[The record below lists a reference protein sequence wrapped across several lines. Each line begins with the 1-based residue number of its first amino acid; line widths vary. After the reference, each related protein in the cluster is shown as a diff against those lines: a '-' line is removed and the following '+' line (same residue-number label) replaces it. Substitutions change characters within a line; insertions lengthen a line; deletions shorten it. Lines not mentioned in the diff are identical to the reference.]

1 MGDVKV
7 DDDAILKSFLAEVG
21 EVERDNEVVRILS
34 CFKLNPFEHLNLS
47 FDSST
52 DDVKRQYRK
61 ISLMVHP
68 DKCKHPQAQDAFG
81 ALAKAQQLLLNDQ
94 ERDYI
99 LTQVHAAKEEL
110 KMKRKKQLKKNTASK
125 IKSLVDEGKHEQIY
139 EQSEEFQK
147 ELKLKVREILTDQEW
162 RRRKMAMRISEE
174 EGRLKKDE
182 EEQKEIRKKKR
193 EHEEQWEGT
202 RENRVSSWRDFMK
215 AGKKAKKGE
224 TRPPKLKTEDP
235 NKSYVQR
242 PSDIRKWFMKAHEK
256 GNGNAPKPTSSKAG
270 AVVADA
276 KETASV
282 KSEQAS
288 EDLETAARKK
298 TSKYFAKDKAKAKEE
313 KGVEEL
319 PAKRKLKTDSD
330 DLGKPRPRKAIK
342 VDDDDDDDFEVP
354 SAKKTRDSTPSKKL
368 KTGSGRGVATKAV
381 DNDEA
386 DDGEDAQEKDTPVKS
401 GGRGRGGRAASGAS
415 TGGRGGGG
423 GRGRGGFMNFGERK
437 DPPHK
442 GEKEVPEGSPDCLA
456 GLTFVISGTLDSLE
470 REEAEDLIKRHGGR
484 VTGSVS
490 KKTTY
495 LLCDEDIGGKKSE
508 KAKELG
514 TEFLTEDGLFDMIR
528 SSKPVKKS
536 LPEKTNKSPVKVSAQ
551 PKISPQKEE
560 TRGKPLAKSSP
571 NKVPPP
577 SSPAKG
583 KKKIIQSSL
592 PWTEKYRPKVTNEIV
607 GNQSSVTQLH
617 NWLSHWHEQ
626 FGGSG
631 SKGKGKKLTD
641 AGAKKAVLLSG
652 TPGIGKTTSAKL
664 VSQMLGFQAV
674 EVNAS
679 DSRGKANSNIAK
691 GIGGSN
697 ANTVKELVNNEAIAS
712 NIDKSKHPKTVLI
725 MDEVDGM
732 SAGDRGGVADLIAS
746 IKISKIP
753 IICICNDRY
762 SQKLKSLVNYC
773 LPLNY
778 RKPTKQQM
786 AKRLAHVAK
795 AEGLEVNDIA
805 LEELAERVNG
815 DIRLALNQL
824 QYMSLSMSVIKY
836 DDIRQRLLSSAKD
849 EDISPFTAVDKL
861 FGYNG
866 GKLRMDERIDLSM
879 SDFDLVPLIVQENY
893 VNYRPS
899 SAGKDEAKRM
909 DLLARAAESIA
920 DGDIINV
927 QIRRHRQWQLSL
939 SSCVASSIL
948 PASLMHGSRD
958 VLEQGERNFNRFGGW
973 LGKNST
979 AGKNTRLL
987 EDLHVHVLASRE
999 SSSGRLETLRVDY
1012 LPLLLNRLTSPLQ
1025 TLPKDEAVSEVVEF
1039 MNSYSI
1045 SQEDYDTIM
1054 ELAKFKGRAN
1064 PLEGVAP
1071 AVKTALTKKY
1081 KETSKT
1087 RMVRAADMVQLPGL
1101 KKAPKK
1107 RIAAML
1113 EPNVESLGGEDGVPL
1128 AENEEENESD
1138 AEDSEEATNGEKLE
1152 SNLKSLNARGIQVE
1166 VDLKGAGSSGGTRK
1180 AAGRGRGRGKAADAS
1195 GAEKKATGRGA
1206 GAKRK
1211 R

>member
-1 MGDVKV
+1 M
-7 DDDAILKSFLAEVG
+7 
-21 EVERDNEVVRILS
+21 
-34 CFKLNPFEHLNLS
+34 
-47 FDSST
+47 
-52 DDVKRQYRK
+52 
-61 ISLMVHP
+61 
-68 DKCKHPQAQDAFG
+68 
-81 ALAKAQQLLLNDQ
+81 
-94 ERDYI
+94 
-99 LTQVHAAKEEL
+99 
-110 KMKRKKQLKKNTASK
+110 
-125 IKSLVDEGKHEQIY
+125 
-139 EQSEEFQK
+139 
-147 ELKLKVREILTDQEW
+147 
-162 RRRKMAMRISEE
+162 
-174 EGRLKKDE
+174 
-182 EEQKEIRKKKR
+182 
-193 EHEEQWEGT
+193 
-202 RENRVSSWRDFMK
+202 
-215 AGKKAKKGE
+215 
-224 TRPPKLKTEDP
+224 
-235 NKSYVQR
+235 
-242 PSDIRKWFMKAHEK
+242 SDIRKWFMKAHEK

-270 AVVADA
+270 AVVVDA
-276 KETASV
+276 KETAPI

-423 GRGRGGFMNFGERK
+423 GGRGRGGFMNFGERK

-456 GLTFVISGTLDSLE
+456 GSTFVISGTLDSLE

-514 TEFLTEDGLFDMIR
+514 TKFLTEDGLFDMIR

-536 LPEKTNKSPVKVSAQ
+536 LPEKTNKSTEKVSAL

-664 VSQMLGFQAV
+664 VTQMLGFQAV

-999 SSSGRLETLRVDY
+999 SSSGRETLRVDY

-1195 GAEKKATGRGA
+1195 AAEKKATGRGA

>member
-1 MGDVKV
+1 M
-7 DDDAILKSFLAEVG
+7 
-21 EVERDNEVVRILS
+21 
-34 CFKLNPFEHLNLS
+34 
-47 FDSST
+47 
-52 DDVKRQYRK
+52 
-61 ISLMVHP
+61 
-68 DKCKHPQAQDAFG
+68 
-81 ALAKAQQLLLNDQ
+81 
-94 ERDYI
+94 
-99 LTQVHAAKEEL
+99 
-110 KMKRKKQLKKNTASK
+110 
-125 IKSLVDEGKHEQIY
+125 
-139 EQSEEFQK
+139 
-147 ELKLKVREILTDQEW
+147 
-162 RRRKMAMRISEE
+162 
-174 EGRLKKDE
+174 
-182 EEQKEIRKKKR
+182 
-193 EHEEQWEGT
+193 
-202 RENRVSSWRDFMK
+202 
-215 AGKKAKKGE
+215 
-224 TRPPKLKTEDP
+224 
-235 NKSYVQR
+235 
-242 PSDIRKWFMKAHEK
+242 SDIRKWFMKAHEK

-270 AVVADA
+270 AAVADA
-276 KETASV
+276 KESASV

-319 PAKRKLKTDSD
+319 PVKRKLKTDTD
-330 DLGKPRPRKAIK
+330 DLGKTRPRKAIK
-342 VDDDDDDDFEVP
+342 VDDDDDDDDFEVP
-354 SAKKTRDSTPSKKL
+354 SAKKSRDSTPSKKL

-423 GRGRGGFMNFGERK
+423 GGGGRGRGGFMNFGERK

-456 GLTFVISGTLDSLE
+456 GSTFVISGTLDSLE

-514 TEFLTEDGLFDMIR
+514 TKFLTEDGLFDMIR

-536 LPEKTNKSPVKVSAQ
+536 LPEKTNKSTEKVSAQ

-583 KKKIIQSSL
+583 KKKVIQSSL

-999 SSSGRLETLRVDY
+999 SSSGRETLRVDY

-1195 GAEKKATGRGA
+1195 AAEKKATGRGA

>member
-1 MGDVKV
+1 
-7 DDDAILKSFLAEVG
+7 
-21 EVERDNEVVRILS
+21 
-34 CFKLNPFEHLNLS
+34 
-47 FDSST
+47 
-52 DDVKRQYRK
+52 
-61 ISLMVHP
+61 
-68 DKCKHPQAQDAFG
+68 
-81 ALAKAQQLLLNDQ
+81 
-94 ERDYI
+94 
-99 LTQVHAAKEEL
+99 
-110 KMKRKKQLKKNTASK
+110 MKRKKQLKKDTASK

-147 ELKLKVREILTDQEW
+147 ELKLK
-162 RRRKMAMRISEE
+162 ISEE

-202 RENRVSSWRDFMK
+202 RETGFVPFLIHYLYIPNLPMNSLVSSWRDFLK

-256 GNGNAPKPTSSKAG
+256 GNGNAPKPTSS
-270 AVVADA
+270 DA

-282 KSEQAS
+282 KSEQVS

-298 TSKYFAKDKAKAKEE
+298 TSKYFAKDKEE
-313 KGVEEL
+313 KWVEEL
-319 PAKRKLKTDSD
+319 PVKRKLKTEPD
-330 DLGKPRPRKAIK
+330 DLVKPRPRKAIK
-342 VDDDDDDDFEVP
+342 VEV
-354 SAKKTRDSTPSKKL
+354 S
-368 KTGSGRGVATKAV
+368 V

-386 DDGEDAQEKDTPVKS
+386 DGGEDAQEKDTPVKS
-401 GGRGRGGRAASGAS
+401 GGRAASGAS
-415 TGGRGGGG
+415 TGGRGG
-423 GRGRGGFMNFGERK
+423 REGEQ
-437 DPPHK
+437 
-442 GEKEVPEGSPDCLA
+442 VPEGSPHCLA
-456 GLTFVISGTLDSLE
+456 GLTFVISATLDSLE

-495 LLCDEDIGGKKSE
+495 LLCDEDIAGKKSE
-508 KAKELG
+508 KAKAPMHI
-514 TEFLTEDGLFDMIR
+514 FLTEDSLFDMIR
-528 SSKPVKKS
+528 SSKPV
-536 LPEKTNKSPVKVSAQ
+536 PEKTNKSPVKVSAQ

-560 TRGKPLAKSSP
+560 TRGTPLAKSSP

-577 SSPAKG
+577 SSQAKG
-583 KKKIIQSSL
+583 KKKIIQSPL
-592 PWTEKYRPKVTNEIV
+592 PWTEKYRPKVSNEIV
-607 GNQSSVTQLH
+607 GNQSL
-617 NWLSHWHEQ
+617 
-626 FGGSG
+626 
-631 SKGKGKKLTD
+631 
-641 AGAKKAVLLSG
+641 
-652 TPGIGKTTSAKL
+652 
-664 VSQMLGFQAV
+664 
-674 EVNAS
+674 VNAS

-697 ANTVKELVNNEAIAS
+697 ANSVKELVNNEAIAS

-795 AEGLEVNDIA
+795 AEGLDVNDIA

-815 DIRLALNQL
+815 DIRLVLNQL

-909 DLLARAAESIA
+909 ELLARAAESIA

-948 PASLMHGSRD
+948 PASFMHGSRE

-1064 PLEGVAP
+1064 PLEGVPP

-1081 KETSKT
+1081 KETNKT

-1113 EPNVESLGGEDGVPL
+1113 EPNVESLGDEDGVPL

-1152 SNLKSLNARGIQVE
+1152 SNLKQLNARGIQVE
-1166 VDLKGAGSSGGTRK
+1166 VDLKGAGSSGSRK
-1180 AAGRGRGRGKAADAS
+1180 AAAKGRGRGKAADAS
-1195 GAEKKATGRGA
+1195 AAEKKATGRGA

>member
-1 MGDVKV
+1 MEALSEGNFDE
-7 DDDAILKSFLAEVG
+7 AI
-21 EVERDNEVVRILS
+21 
-34 CFKLNPFEHLNLS
+34 EHPTS
-47 FDSST
+47 A
-52 DDVKRQYRK
+52 
-61 ISLMVHP
+61 I
-68 DKCKHPQAQDAFG
+68 
-81 ALAKAQQLLLNDQ
+81 
-94 ERDYI
+94 
-99 LTQVHAAKEEL
+99 
-110 KMKRKKQLKKNTASK
+110 
-125 IKSLVDEGKHEQIY
+125 IY
-139 EQSEEFQK
+139 GN
-147 ELKLKVREILTDQEW
+147 RDQEW
-162 RRRKMAMRISEE
+162 RRRKMAMR
-174 EGRLKKDE
+174 
-182 EEQKEIRKKKR
+182 
-193 EHEEQWEGT
+193 
-202 RENRVSSWRDFMK
+202 VSSWRDFLK

-256 GNGNAPKPTSSKAG
+256 GNGNAPKPTKG
-270 AVVADA
+270 ADA

-298 TSKYFAKDKAKAKEE
+298 TSKYFAK
-313 KGVEEL
+313 
-319 PAKRKLKTDSD
+319 RKLKTEPD
-330 DLGKPRPRKAIK
+330 DLVKPRPRKAIK
-342 VDDDDDDDFEVP
+342 VEV
-354 SAKKTRDSTPSKKL
+354 S
-368 KTGSGRGVATKAV
+368 V

-386 DDGEDAQEKDTPVKS
+386 DGGEDAQEKDTPVKS
-401 GGRGRGGRAASGAS
+401 GGRAASGAS
-415 TGGRGGGG
+415 TGGRGG
-423 GRGRGGFMNFGERK
+423 REGEQ
-437 DPPHK
+437 
-442 GEKEVPEGSPDCLA
+442 VPEGSPHCLA
-456 GLTFVISGTLDSLE
+456 GLTFVISATLDSLE

-495 LLCDEDIGGKKSE
+495 LLCDEDIAGKKSE
-508 KAKELG
+508 KAKAPMHIV
-514 TEFLTEDGLFDMIR
+514 TPR
-528 SSKPVKKS
+528 K
-536 LPEKTNKSPVKVSAQ
+536 
-551 PKISPQKEE
+551 SPQKEE
-560 TRGKPLAKSSP
+560 TRGTPLAKSSP

-577 SSPAKG
+577 SSQAKG
-583 KKKIIQSSL
+583 KKKIIQSPL
-592 PWTEKYRPKVTNEIV
+592 PWTEKYRPKVSNEIV
-607 GNQSSVTQLH
+607 GNQSLVCYSTSQLGM
-617 NWLSHWHEQ
+617 NNLGVLEV
-626 FGGSG
+626 
-631 SKGKGKKLTD
+631 KGKGKKLND
-641 AGAKKAVLLSG
+641 AVAKKAVLLSG

-697 ANTVKELVNNEAIAS
+697 ANSVKELVNNEAIAS

-795 AEGLEVNDIA
+795 AEGLDVNDIA

-815 DIRLALNQL
+815 DIRLVLNQL

-879 SDFDLVPLIVQENY
+879 SDFDLVPLIVQESY

-909 DLLARAAESIA
+909 ELLARAAESIA

-927 QIRRHRQWQLSL
+927 QFRRHRQWQLSL

-948 PASLMHGSRD
+948 PASFMHGSRE

-1064 PLEGVAP
+1064 PLEGVPP

-1081 KETSKT
+1081 KETNKT

-1113 EPNVESLGGEDGVPL
+1113 EPNVESLGDEDGVPL

-1152 SNLKSLNARGIQVE
+1152 SNLKQLNARGIQVE
-1166 VDLKGAGSSGGTRK
+1166 VDLKGAGSSGTRK
-1180 AAGRGRGRGKAADAS
+1180 AAGKGRGRGKAADAS
-1195 GAEKKATGRGA
+1195 AATGRGA

>member
-1 MGDVKV
+1 M
-7 DDDAILKSFLAEVG
+7 
-21 EVERDNEVVRILS
+21 
-34 CFKLNPFEHLNLS
+34 
-47 FDSST
+47 T
-52 DDVKRQYRK
+52 
-61 ISLMVHP
+61 
-68 DKCKHPQAQDAFG
+68 
-81 ALAKAQQLLLNDQ
+81 
-94 ERDYI
+94 
-99 LTQVHAAKEEL
+99 
-110 KMKRKKQLKKNTASK
+110 
-125 IKSLVDEGKHEQIY
+125 
-139 EQSEEFQK
+139 
-147 ELKLKVREILTDQEW
+147 
-162 RRRKMAMRISEE
+162 
-174 EGRLKKDE
+174 
-182 EEQKEIRKKKR
+182 
-193 EHEEQWEGT
+193 
-202 RENRVSSWRDFMK
+202 
-215 AGKKAKKGE
+215 
-224 TRPPKLKTEDP
+224 
-235 NKSYVQR
+235 
-242 PSDIRKWFMKAHEK
+242 DIRKWFVKHHDK
-256 GNGNAPKPTSSKAG
+256 GNGDAAPL
-270 AVVADA
+270 
-276 KETASV
+276 

-298 TSKYFAKDKAKAKEE
+298 TSKYFAKEKAKE
-313 KGVEEL
+313 VEAL
-319 PAKRKLKTDSD
+319 PAKRKTGDSD
-330 DLGKPRPRKAIK
+330 DLGKPRPRKAVK
-342 VDDDDDDDFEVP
+342 VDDDDDFEVP
-354 SAKKTRDSTPSKKL
+354 SSRKTCDSTASKKL
-368 KTGSGRGVATKAV
+368 KIGSGRGVASKTV
-381 DNDEA
+381 DNGE
-386 DDGEDAQEKDTPVKS
+386 DDGGEDAQEKDPLKS
-401 GGRGRGGRAASGAS
+401 GGRGRGGRAASGGS
-415 TGGRGGGG
+415 TGGRGGRGG
-423 GRGRGGFMNFGERK
+423 GRGGFMNFGERK

-442 GEKEVPEGSPDCLA
+442 GEKEVPEGTPDCLA
-456 GLTFVISGTLDSLE
+456 RLTFVISGTLDSLE

-484 VTGSVS
+484 VTGAVS

-495 LLCDEDIGGKKSE
+495 LLCDEDIGGRKSE

-514 TEFLTEDGLFDMIR
+514 TMFLTEDGLFDKIR

-536 LPEKTNKSPVKVSAQ
+536 MPERTDKGTGKISAQ

-560 TRGKPLAKSSP
+560 IRGKPLAKNSP
-571 NKVPPP
+571 NKVPLR
-577 SSPAKG
+577 SSPAKE
-583 KKKIIQSSL
+583 KRKIVQSSL
-592 PWTEKYRPKVTNEIV
+592 PWTEKYRPRAPNEIV
-607 GNQSSVTQLH
+607 GNQSRVTELH
-617 NWLSHWHEQ
+617 NWLSHWHDQ
-626 FGGSG
+626 IGGTG
-631 SKGKGKKLTD
+631 SKGRGKKYND
-641 AGAKKAVLLSG
+641 AGVKKAVLLSG

-664 VSQMLGFQAV
+664 VCQMLGFQTV

-697 ANTVKELVNNEAIAS
+697 ANTVKELVNNKAISS
-712 NIDKSKHPKTVLI
+712 NIDRSKHPKTVLI

-773 LPLNY
+773 LPLKF

-786 AKRLAHVAK
+786 AKRLTHIAK
-795 AEGLEVNDIA
+795 AEGLEVNDIS

-824 QYMSLSMSVIKY
+824 QYMSLAMSVIKY

-866 GKLRMDERIDLSM
+866 GKMRMDERIDLSM
-879 SDFDLVPLIVQENY
+879 SDFDLVPLLIQENY
-893 VNYRPS
+893 LNYRPS

-909 DLLARAAESIA
+909 ELLARAAESIA

-939 SSCVASSIL
+939 SCCVASSIL
-948 PASLMHGSRD
+948 PASLLHGSKE
-958 VLEQGERNFNRFGGW
+958 VLEQGEVNSNRFGGW

-999 SSSGRLETLRVDY
+999 ASSGRETLRVDY

-1039 MNSYSI
+1039 MNTYSI

-1064 PLEGVAP
+1064 PLEGVPP

-1081 KETSKT
+1081 NETSKT
-1087 RMVRAADMVQLPGL
+1087 RMVRAADMVQLPGV

-1113 EPNVESLGGEDGVPL
+1113 EPTVESLRGEDGEPL

-1166 VDLKGAGSSGGTRK
+1166 VDLKGAGISGSRK
-1180 AAGRGRGRGKAADAS
+1180 AVGRGRGKS
-1195 GAEKKATGRGA
+1195 R
-1206 GAKRK
+1206 RS
-1211 R
+1211 

>member
-1 MGDVKV
+1 M
-7 DDDAILKSFLAEVG
+7 
-21 EVERDNEVVRILS
+21 
-34 CFKLNPFEHLNLS
+34 
-47 FDSST
+47 
-52 DDVKRQYRK
+52 
-61 ISLMVHP
+61 
-68 DKCKHPQAQDAFG
+68 
-81 ALAKAQQLLLNDQ
+81 
-94 ERDYI
+94 
-99 LTQVHAAKEEL
+99 
-110 KMKRKKQLKKNTASK
+110 
-125 IKSLVDEGKHEQIY
+125 
-139 EQSEEFQK
+139 
-147 ELKLKVREILTDQEW
+147 
-162 RRRKMAMRISEE
+162 
-174 EGRLKKDE
+174 
-182 EEQKEIRKKKR
+182 
-193 EHEEQWEGT
+193 
-202 RENRVSSWRDFMK
+202 
-215 AGKKAKKGE
+215 
-224 TRPPKLKTEDP
+224 
-235 NKSYVQR
+235 
-242 PSDIRKWFMKAHEK
+242 SDIRKWFMKAHEK
-256 GNGNAPKPTSSKAG
+256 GNGNAPKATSSQTG
-270 AVVADA
+270 AAVTNTI
-276 KETASV
+276 ETAPR

-298 TSKYFAKDKAKAKEE
+298 TSKYFAKEKAKAKDE
-313 KGVEEL
+313 KEVEEM
-319 PAKRKLKTDSD
+319 PAKRKLKADSD
-330 DLGKPRPRKAIK
+330 DLVKPRPRKVVK
-342 VDDDDDDDFEVP
+342 VDDDDDDFEVP
-354 SAKKTRDSTPSKKL
+354 SSRKTRDSTPSKKL
-368 KTGSGRGVATKAV
+368 KSGSGRGIASKTA
-381 DNDEA
+381 DIDEE
-386 DDGEDAQEKDTPVKS
+386 DDGEEAQEKETPLKS

-415 TGGRGGGG
+415 TGGRGRGG
-423 GRGRGGFMNFGERK
+423 GRGGFMNFGERK

-456 GLTFVISGTLDSLE
+456 GSTFVISGTLDSLE

-495 LLCDEDIGGKKSE
+495 LLCDEDIGGRKSE

-514 TEFLTEDGLFDMIR
+514 TKFLTEDGLFDMVR

-536 LPEKTNKSPVKVSAQ
+536 LPEKTNKGTEKVSAL
-551 PKISPQKEE
+551 PKISPPKEE
-560 TRGKPLAKSSP
+560 TIGKPLAKKCSP
-571 NKVPPP
+571 EKVPPH

-583 KKKIIQSSL
+583 KKKIIQTSL
-592 PWTEKYRPKVTNEIV
+592 PWTEKYRPKVPNEIV
-607 GNQSSVTQLH
+607 GNQSMVTQLH
-617 NWLSHWHEQ
+617 NWLSHWHDQ
-626 FGGSG
+626 FGGAG
-631 SKGKGKKLTD
+631 SKGKGKKLND

-679 DSRGKANSNIAK
+679 DSRGKADSKIAK

-697 ANTVKELVNNEAIAS
+697 ANTVKELVNNEAMAANMNMS
-712 NIDKSKHPKTVLI
+712 SKPPKTVLI

-773 LPLNY
+773 LPLNF

-786 AKRLAHVAK
+786 AKRLTHIAK
-795 AEGLEVNDIA
+795 SEGLEVNNIA

-815 DIRLALNQL
+815 DIRLAVNQL

-879 SDFDLVPLIVQENY
+879 SDPDLVPLLIQENY
-893 VNYRPS
+893 INYRPS
-899 SAGKDEAKRM
+899 STGKDETKRM
-909 DLLARAAESIA
+909 ESLARAAESIA

-927 QIRRHRQWQLSL
+927 QIRRYRQWQLSQAC
-939 SSCVASSIL
+939 CVASSIL
-948 PASLMHGSRD
+948 PAALLHGSRE
-958 VLEQGERNFNRFGGW
+958 VFEQGERNFNRFGGW

-979 AGKNTRLL
+979 AGKNRRLL
-987 EDLHVHVLASRE
+987 EDLHVHVLASGE
-999 SSSGRLETLRVDY
+999 SSSGREILRVDY

-1045 SQEDYDTIM
+1045 SQEDFDTIM

-1064 PLEGVAP
+1064 PLEGVPP
-1071 AVKTALTKKY
+1071 AVKAALTKKY
-1081 KETSKT
+1081 NETSKT

-1101 KKAPKK
+1101 KKAPRK

-1113 EPNVESLGGEDGVPL
+1113 EPTVESLRDEDGEPL

-1152 SNLKSLNARGIQVE
+1152 LNLKNLNAKGIQVE
-1166 VDLKGAGSSGGTRK
+1166 VDLKGAGSSGSRK
-1180 AAGRGRGRGKAADAS
+1180 AASKGRGRGKAADAS
-1195 GAEKKATGRGA
+1195 TEKKAAGRGA

>member
-1 MGDVKV
+1 M
-7 DDDAILKSFLAEVG
+7 
-21 EVERDNEVVRILS
+21 
-34 CFKLNPFEHLNLS
+34 
-47 FDSST
+47 
-52 DDVKRQYRK
+52 
-61 ISLMVHP
+61 
-68 DKCKHPQAQDAFG
+68 
-81 ALAKAQQLLLNDQ
+81 
-94 ERDYI
+94 
-99 LTQVHAAKEEL
+99 
-110 KMKRKKQLKKNTASK
+110 
-125 IKSLVDEGKHEQIY
+125 
-139 EQSEEFQK
+139 
-147 ELKLKVREILTDQEW
+147 
-162 RRRKMAMRISEE
+162 
-174 EGRLKKDE
+174 
-182 EEQKEIRKKKR
+182 
-193 EHEEQWEGT
+193 
-202 RENRVSSWRDFMK
+202 
-215 AGKKAKKGE
+215 
-224 TRPPKLKTEDP
+224 
-235 NKSYVQR
+235 
-242 PSDIRKWFMKAHEK
+242 SDIRKRFMKAHEK
-256 GNGNAPKPTSSKAG
+256 GNGNAPKPTSS
-270 AVVADA
+270 DA

-282 KSEQAS
+282 KSEQVRVIETS

-298 TSKYFAKDKAKAKEE
+298 TSKYFAKDKEE
-313 KGVEEL
+313 KWVEEL
-319 PAKRKLKTDSD
+319 PVKRKLKTEPD
-330 DLGKPRPRKAIK
+330 DLVKPRPRKAIK
-342 VDDDDDDDFEVP
+342 VDDDFEVEV
-354 SAKKTRDSTPSKKL
+354 S
-368 KTGSGRGVATKAV
+368 V

-386 DDGEDAQEKDTPVKS
+386 DGGEDAQEKDTPVKS
-401 GGRGRGGRAASGAS
+401 GGRAASGAS
-415 TGGRGGGG
+415 TGGRG

-437 DPPHK
+437 DPPPK
-442 GEKEVPEGSPDCLA
+442 GEKQVPEGSPHCLA
-456 GLTFVISGTLDSLE
+456 GLTFVISATLDSLE

-495 LLCDEDIGGKKSE
+495 LLCDEDIAGKKSE
-508 KAKELG
+508 KAKAPMHIVTHSDLYILFS
-514 TEFLTEDGLFDMIR
+514 TKFLTEDSLFDMIR

-536 LPEKTNKSPVKVSAQ
+536 LPEKTNKSPVKVLRKKRPEVLITIIYRHPFSEKLAQ
-551 PKISPQKEE
+551 Q
-560 TRGKPLAKSSP
+560 G
-571 NKVPPP
+571 PPTIFP
-577 SSPAKG
+577 GKG
-583 KKKIIQSSL
+583 KKENYPVSL
-592 PWTEKYRPKVTNEIV
+592 AMDGKVQTEGYST
-607 GNQSSVTQLH
+607 SQLGM
-617 NWLSHWHEQ
+617 NNLGVLEV
-626 FGGSG
+626 
-631 SKGKGKKLTD
+631 KGKGKKLND
-641 AGAKKAVLLSG
+641 AVAKKAVLLSG

-697 ANTVKELVNNEAIAS
+697 ANSVKELVNNEAIAS

-732 SAGDRGGVADLIAS
+732 SAGDRGGVADLIAR

-795 AEGLEVNDIA
+795 AEGLDVNDIA

-815 DIRLALNQL
+815 DIRLVLNQL

-909 DLLARAAESIA
+909 ELLARAAESIA

-948 PASLMHGSRD
+948 PASFMHGSRE

-999 SSSGRLETLRVDY
+999 SSSGRETLRVDY

-1064 PLEGVAP
+1064 PLEGVPP

-1081 KETSKT
+1081 KETNKT

-1113 EPNVESLGGEDGVPL
+1113 EPNVESLGDEDGVPL

-1152 SNLKSLNARGIQVE
+1152 SNLKQLNARGIQVE
-1166 VDLKGAGSSGGTRK
+1166 VDLKGAGSSGSRK
-1180 AAGRGRGRGKAADAS
+1180 AAAKGRGRGKAADAS
-1195 GAEKKATGRGA
+1195 AAEKKATGRGA

>member
-1 MGDVKV
+1 M
-7 DDDAILKSFLAEVG
+7 
-21 EVERDNEVVRILS
+21 
-34 CFKLNPFEHLNLS
+34 
-47 FDSST
+47 
-52 DDVKRQYRK
+52 
-61 ISLMVHP
+61 
-68 DKCKHPQAQDAFG
+68 
-81 ALAKAQQLLLNDQ
+81 
-94 ERDYI
+94 
-99 LTQVHAAKEEL
+99 
-110 KMKRKKQLKKNTASK
+110 
-125 IKSLVDEGKHEQIY
+125 
-139 EQSEEFQK
+139 
-147 ELKLKVREILTDQEW
+147 
-162 RRRKMAMRISEE
+162 
-174 EGRLKKDE
+174 
-182 EEQKEIRKKKR
+182 
-193 EHEEQWEGT
+193 
-202 RENRVSSWRDFMK
+202 
-215 AGKKAKKGE
+215 
-224 TRPPKLKTEDP
+224 
-235 NKSYVQR
+235 
-242 PSDIRKWFMKAHEK
+242 SDIRKWFMKAHEK
-256 GNGNAPKPTSSKAG
+256 GNGNAPKPTSS
-270 AVVADA
+270 DA

-282 KSEQAS
+282 KSEQVS

-298 TSKYFAKDKAKAKEE
+298 TSKYFAKDKEE
-313 KGVEEL
+313 KWVEEL
-319 PAKRKLKTDSD
+319 PVKRKLKTEPD
-330 DLGKPRPRKAIK
+330 DLVKPRPRKAIK
-342 VDDDDDDDFEVP
+342 VDDDFEVEV
-354 SAKKTRDSTPSKKL
+354 S
-368 KTGSGRGVATKAV
+368 V

-386 DDGEDAQEKDTPVKS
+386 DGGEDAQEKDTPVKS
-401 GGRGRGGRAASGAS
+401 GGRAASGAS
-415 TGGRGGGG
+415 TGGRG
-423 GRGRGGFMNFGERK
+423 GRGRGGFMNFGESK

-442 GEKEVPEGSPDCLA
+442 GEKQVPEGSPHCLA
-456 GLTFVISGTLDSLE
+456 GLTFVISATLD
-470 REEAEDLIKRHGGR
+470 RKRR
-484 VTGSVS
+484 SRRSDKATWWSCY
-490 KKTTY
+490 KA
-495 LLCDEDIGGKKSE
+495 LLARKRTK
-508 KAKELG
+508 
-514 TEFLTEDGLFDMIR
+514 FLTEDSLFDMIR
-528 SSKPVKKS
+528 SSKPV
-536 LPEKTNKSPVKVSAQ
+536 PEKTNKSPVKVSAQ

-560 TRGKPLAKSSP
+560 TRGYSTS
-571 NKVPPP
+571 
-577 SSPAKG
+577 
-583 KKKIIQSSL
+583 
-592 PWTEKYRPKVTNEIV
+592 
-607 GNQSSVTQLH
+607 QLGM
-617 NWLSHWHEQ
+617 NNLGVLEV
-626 FGGSG
+626 
-631 SKGKGKKLTD
+631 KGKGKKLND
-641 AGAKKAVLLSG
+641 AVAKKAVLLSG

-664 VSQMLGFQAV
+664 AV

-697 ANTVKELVNNEAIAS
+697 ANSVKELVNNEAIAS

-795 AEGLEVNDIA
+795 AEGLDVNDFKSLIA

-815 DIRLALNQL
+815 DIRLVLNQL

-879 SDFDLVPLIVQENY
+879 SDFDLVPLIVQESY

-909 DLLARAAESIA
+909 ELLARAAESIA

-927 QIRRHRQWQLSL
+927 QFRRHRQWQLSL

-948 PASLMHGSRD
+948 PASFMHGSRE

-999 SSSGRLETLRVDY
+999 SSSGRETLRVDY

-1064 PLEGVAP
+1064 PLEGVPP

-1081 KETSKT
+1081 KETNKT

-1113 EPNVESLGGEDGVPL
+1113 EPNVESLGDEDGVPL

-1138 AEDSEEATNGEKLE
+1138 AEDSGNLLGLTNYMKGYYSVLVLIITEEATNGEKLE
-1152 SNLKSLNARGIQVE
+1152 SNLKQLNARGIQVE
-1166 VDLKGAGSSGGTRK
+1166 VDLKGAGSSGTRK
-1180 AAGRGRGRGKAADAS
+1180 AAGKGRGRGKAADAS
-1195 GAEKKATGRGA
+1195 AATGRGA